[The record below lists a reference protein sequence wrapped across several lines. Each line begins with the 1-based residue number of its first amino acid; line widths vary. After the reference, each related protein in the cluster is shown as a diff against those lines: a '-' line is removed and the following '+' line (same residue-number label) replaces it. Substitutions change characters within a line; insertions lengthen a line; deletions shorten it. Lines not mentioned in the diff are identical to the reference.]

1 MTTPRL
7 PDSFPEQYRK
17 SRPTTQRETPLPSSA
32 NGAASHPDP
41 TPQSATVEDAS
52 ESGDVALAHQLSPA
66 AAQRMLYSLMFPSM
80 LMPLISSMT
89 RVALPMIRDAF
100 GISADMTAWVATAFT
115 LPFMML
121 MPIIGRLSDSVG
133 KRRLLL
139 AGIATFWLGS
149 IITVIASG
157 LTWIMIGRVIQGM
170 GISGMMPLGMAFIST
185 IFRPEERGRALGTWS
200 SVGPLTGFVSP
211 LLAGFLVEQWG
222 WRSAFV
228 PAVVVAVV
236 TFVVVYKSI
245 PSGLSTIRPNFWRK
259 FDWIGAL
266 LLSLSTTFLLFYL
279 SSRPITGVAPLHD
292 WRLGLAMLT
301 ALVSF
306 IVWEQRCADPFIRLS
321 IFQNGIFSLSSF
333 CGAMRMFTMAGSG
346 FLLPLYLVDV
356 HGIPATALGVMLM
369 LNPGAMALMVRFGG
383 WAGDR
388 WGSRWPVM
396 IGFAAQAGV
405 MFGYWLL
412 PADASLWAIGALQVA
427 YGLGVGLMLA
437 ALHRSAM
444 GTIADE
450 QMGAAAG
457 LYSMIRFL
465 GMAIGTALAGV
476 LLQNYLDTNI
486 MHVEAY
492 QWVYFYFGVGSSLG
506 ILFTFFL
513 REPEQA

>member
-1 MTTPRL
+1 M
-7 PDSFPEQYRK
+7 
-17 SRPTTQRETPLPSSA
+17 
-32 NGAASHPDP
+32 
-41 TPQSATVEDAS
+41 
-52 ESGDVALAHQLSPA
+52 ALAHQLSPA

-100 GISADMTAWVATAFT
+100 AISADMTAWVATAFT

-139 AGIATFWLGS
+139 AGIAVFWLGS
-149 IITVIASG
+149 IITVVATG

-170 GISGMMPLGMAFIST
+170 GVSGMMPLGMAFIST
-185 IFRPEERGRALGTWS
+185 IFRKEERGRALGTWS
-200 SVGPLTGFVSP
+200 SVGPVVGFVSP
-211 LLAGFLVEQWG
+211 LFAGFLVDMWD
-222 WRSAFV
+222 WRAAFV
-228 PAVVVAVV
+228 PAVLVGIVA
-236 TFVVVYKSI
+236 FAVVYKSI
-245 PSGLSTIRPNFWRK
+245 PSGLSTIRPNFLRT

-266 LLSLSTTFLLFYL
+266 LLSLSTSLLLFYL
-279 SSRPITGVAPLHD
+279 SSRPITGVAPLRD
-292 WRLGLAMLT
+292 WRLGSATLI
-301 ALVSF
+301 ALVAF
-306 IVWEQRCADPFIRLS
+306 LLWEQRHVDPFIRLS
-321 IFQNGIFSLSSF
+321 VFQNGIFSLSSF
-333 CGAMRMFTMAGSG
+333 CGAMRMFTMAGAG
-346 FLLPLYLVDV
+346 FLLPLYLVDI
-356 HGIPATALGVMLM
+356 HGIPATALGLMLM
-369 LNPGAMALMVRFGG
+369 LNPGAMALMVRIGG
-383 WAGDR
+383 WAADR
-388 WGSRWPVM
+388 WGSRWPV
-396 IGFAAQAGV
+396 IAGFAAQAGV

-412 PADASLWAIGALQVA
+412 PANASLWTIGALQVT

-476 LLQNYLDTNI
+476 LLQNYLDTSI
-486 MHVEAY
+486 APIAAY

-513 REPEQA
+513 QEPQKN